1 MLFNSYY
8 FLFYFLPITLVSYYF
23 AHRINHYKLALLI
36 ISIASFVFYAFDN
49 PYYFFLLLGSI
60 LVNWIIAC
68 VLNRIINNKAVLS
81 FGIAFDVLVIF
92 YYKYY
97 NFFVDNVNHLTGMSI
112 GIKSIVLPLGISF
125 FTFQQISFLV
135 DTYRGETKDYTFIEY
150 VAFVS
155 FFAQL
160 VAGPI
165 VLHDELIPQY
175 RNEKRWRVGAER
187 MANGFYCIA
196 IGLSKKVL
204 LADVFGKAVIWAW
217 ADIEKRTGIEMALAM
232 LFYTF
237 QLYFDFSGYCD
248 MAVGIG
254 KLFNLDLPTNFNS
267 PYKAISIEDF
277 WKRWHITLTRFLTKY
292 IYYPLGGNRR
302 GDLRTVINIILVFL
316 VSGLWH
322 GANWTFVFWGLING
336 VLLIV
341 NRYTRKVWNF
351 FPTIIRWLITFI
363 IVNLLWVM
371 FYAPSVGIGFE
382 VWKKILSFSSFS
394 VNQDMMGLFVNE
406 EIDMVLSVMGPVGA
420 FVSGSPWIYMIV
432 YMIIGFVTSVM
443 VENIYVK
450 EFKPTVCTAVISA
463 LLMVWSVTSLTG
475 ISVFLYSNF

>member
-1 MLFNSYY
+1 
-8 FLFYFLPITLVSYYF
+8 
-23 AHRINHYKLALLI
+23 
-36 ISIASFVFYAFDN
+36 
-49 PYYFFLLLGSI
+49 
-60 LVNWIIAC
+60 
-68 VLNRIINNKAVLS
+68 
-81 FGIAFDVLVIF
+81 
-92 YYKYY
+92 
-97 NFFVDNVNHLTGMSI
+97 
-112 GIKSIVLPLGISF
+112 
-125 FTFQQISFLV
+125 
-135 DTYRGETKDYTFIEY
+135 
-150 VAFVS
+150 
-155 FFAQL
+155 
-160 VAGPI
+160 
-165 VLHDELIPQY
+165 
-175 RNEKRWRVGAER
+175 

-292 IYYPLGGNRR
+292 IYIPLGGNRR